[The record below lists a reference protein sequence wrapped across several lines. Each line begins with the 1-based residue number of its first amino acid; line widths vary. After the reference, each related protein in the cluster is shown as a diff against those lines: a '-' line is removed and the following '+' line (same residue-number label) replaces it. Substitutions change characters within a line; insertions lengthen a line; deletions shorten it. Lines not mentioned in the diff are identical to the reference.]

1 MRFLILSDIHGNI
14 DALEAVLAR
23 APRDSYDRLLVLG
36 DLVGYGA
43 NPNEVVDRI
52 FDLKPDVIIRG
63 NHDKVATG
71 VEGTDSFKRVST
83 EAARWP
89 QQALT
94 PENRER
100 VAALPAGPKNADRD
114 VEVCHGTPFDENT
127 YVFNEDGAVRAL
139 ESAHRPICFFGHT
152 HVPVAYV
159 QKGTDLSVLHLQP
172 GGPETTVVNIS
183 KKNRYLVNPGSIG
196 QPRDTDPRASYA
208 TYDSRKQRIEI
219 RRVPYRIDLAQQR
232 ITEAGLPESLA
243 FRLGLGR

>member
-14 DALEAVLAR
+14 EALDAVLSR

-71 VEGTDSFKRVST
+71 VESADSFNRIAG
-83 EAARWP
+83 EAARWT
-89 QQALT
+89 QKALT
-94 PENRER
+94 SANRER
-100 VAALPAGPKNADRD
+100 VAALPAGPINVDKD
-114 VEVCHGTPFDENT
+114 VEVCHGTPFDEDT
-127 YVFNEDGAVRAL
+127 YVFDEDDAVRAF
-139 ESAHRPICFFGHT
+139 ESAHRQVCFFGHT
-152 HVPVAYV
+152 HVPLAYV
-159 QKGTDLSVLHLQP
+159 KQGTKLTVVHPQP
-172 GGPETTVVNIS
+172 GGSETTVVNIL
-183 KKNRYLVNPGSIG
+183 KKNKYLINPGSIG
-196 QPRDTDPRASYA
+196 QPRDTDSRASYA
-208 TYDSRKQRIEI
+208 AYDSRKQRVEI

>member
-14 DALEAVLAR
+14 DALDAVLAR

-52 FDLKPDVIIRG
+52 FDLKPDVMIRG

-71 VEGTDSFKRVST
+71 VAGIDSFNRIAA
-83 EAARWP
+83 EAARWTKS
-89 QQALT
+89 ALT
-94 PENRER
+94 EENHRR
-100 VAALPAGPKNADRD
+100 VAALPAGPKNVDRD
-114 VEVCHGTPFDENT
+114 VEVCHGTPFDEDA
-127 YVFNEDGAVRAL
+127 YVFDEEGAERAL
-139 ESAHRPICFFGHT
+139 ESAHRQICFFGHT

-159 QKGTDLSVLHLQP
+159 RKGSDLTVVSPQP
-172 GGPETTVVNIS
+172 GGAEPTVINVLEKS
-183 KKNRYLVNPGSIG
+183 RYLINPGSIG
-196 QPRDTDPRASYA
+196 QPRDTDPRAAYA
-208 TYDSRKQRIEI
+208 IYDSRKQRVEI
-219 RRVPYRIDLAQQR
+219 RRVPYRIDFAQQR

>member
-14 DALEAVLAR
+14 DALDAVLVR

-43 NPNEVVDRI
+43 NPNEVVDRV
-52 FDLKPDVIIRG
+52 FDLHPDVLIRG
-63 NHDKVATG
+63 NHDKVASG
-71 VEGTDSFKRVST
+71 VERPDSFNRIAA
-83 EAARWP
+83 EAARWTRD
-89 QQALT
+89 ALT
-94 PENRER
+94 PTNLKR
-100 VAALPAGPKNADRD
+100 VAELPAGPKNADRE
-114 VEVCHGTPFDENT
+114 VEVCHGTPLDEDV
-127 YVFNEDGAVRAL
+127 YVFDQDDAVRAL

-159 QKGTDLSVLHLQP
+159 QKGSDLAIVHPQP
-172 GGPETTVVNIS
+172 GGAETTMVNVV
-183 KKNRYLVNPGSIG
+183 KKNRYLINPGSIG

-208 TYDSRKQRIEI
+208 TYDSKKQRVEI